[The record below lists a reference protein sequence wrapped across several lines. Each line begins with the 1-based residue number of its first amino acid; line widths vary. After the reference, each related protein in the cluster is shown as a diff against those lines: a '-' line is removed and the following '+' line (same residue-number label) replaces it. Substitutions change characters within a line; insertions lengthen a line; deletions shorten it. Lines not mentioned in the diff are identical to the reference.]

1 MVEDSSPRIR
11 AGKRRSACRFSLWIV
26 LLATHV
32 ASTHMA
38 AGKGFS
44 LGKVTTRATTAAPML
59 AWPAAAPGEV
69 GREWPASLRLRG
81 GRCKRR
87 ATAVEVLA
95 AKRHKGSAD
104 RKIVTVPVVKGSA
117 IRLRAFPDLSPKII
131 VFIPLTASASS
142 HAALRLFHD
151 SFTPRANSSDTTL
164 TPDSLRGPVT
174 IALPPHCSGA
184 TPGQRVTLLSV
195 AGSDSIAMLDAL
207 KVADC
212 AVLVHAGDELPDPT
226 CGEDQQ
232 SMPPS
237 AGENAVMFLRAQG
250 LPSISI
256 GAMNSEGISTK
267 ARTMVRK
274 TRARLLQ
281 AQVAAYLRSVSTRA
295 PSGPAWRHP
304 YAYLLGLS
312 TSYDPPAAASYD
324 PLNLRPPA
332 PSSVAPGDNDGDN
345 PTGEVA
351 GGGVA

>member
-1 MVEDSSPRIR
+1 MTVPQVGNSDLFFFRSCGGVLASEPYVRGPPNRTNGALLTGPPTEASGSKQGRIPWGLAFCSAMVEDSSPRIR

-226 CGEDQQ
+226 CGEDQVTLLPHATPLL
-232 SMPPS
+232 SPHGWLTYRITRMPGSCDPARCS
-237 AGENAVMFLRAQG
+237 ATPG
-250 LPSISI
+250 
-256 GAMNSEGISTK
+256 
-267 ARTMVRK
+267 
-274 TRARLLQ
+274 TRL
-281 AQVAAYLRSVSTRA
+281 
-295 PSGPAWRHP
+295 
-304 YAYLLGLS
+304 
-312 TSYDPPAAASYD
+312 AASKSHRS
-324 PLNLRPPA
+324 L
-332 PSSVAPGDNDGDN
+332 
-345 PTGEVA
+345 
-351 GGGVA
+351 